1 MSTARRVMWE
11 GLILIILVVAAVG
24 TYKVMER
31 RWRQQ
36 ILDEHQ
42 RSVAELA
49 VFRNGAATLGENM
62 ARLQTEAV
70 LRAFAAGVQPS
81 LLAGKDDAVDTAL
94 GQLLELDGIVF
105 VHVLRPDGSVV
116 ATSDRK
122 LMTTGEAGARGRW
135 ALQASGF
142 AMRNGAI
149 TGTTEAV
156 LPMPTVADG
165 RVIVW
170 LGYDTDRLISES
182 TSSEA
187 VVEAATD
194 SADGAAL

>member
-11 GLILIILVVAAVG
+11 GIILVVLVVAAAG
-24 TYKVMER
+24 AYKVMER
-31 RWRQQ
+31 GWRQQ

-49 VFRNGAATLGENM
+49 AFRNGAAELGESM
-62 ARLQTEAV
+62 ARRQTEAV

-94 GQLLELDGIVF
+94 GQLLELDGVVF

-135 ALQASGF
+135 ALQAPGF
-142 AMRNGAI
+142 AMRDGKVA
-149 TGTTEAV
+149 GTTEAV

-170 LGYDTDRLISES
+170 LAYDTSRLISES

-187 VVEAATD
+187 VAEAATG
-194 SADGAAL
+194 SADGAAP